1 MDNDNILMT
10 VDRIDIRILLG
21 AAYTLYHHT
30 KDTDISDAVMRVAK
44 ASDQTALVEKIKEIL
59 DDTSKSQRP

>member
-10 VDRIDIRILLG
+10 VDRIDVRILLG

-30 KDTDISDAVMRVAK
+30 KDTVISDAVMRVAE
-44 ASDQTALVEKIKEIL
+44 ASNQTALVEKIKEVL
-59 DDTSKSQRP
+59 DDTSKS

>member
-1 MDNDNILMT
+1 MDNDNIQIT

-30 KDTDISDAVMRVAK
+30 KDTDILDSVERVAK

-59 DDTSKSQRP
+59 NDTSKS